1 MTEQQDKGLPRD
13 DTGRVTSD
21 YEPTQL
27 EIDTCRNAICREFGN
42 NGTDGYYIRI
52 LKAIYAVAPVPP
64 SVEALRIEADA
75 MERALSLQETH
86 LDKHVATIATLEA
99 TNAAQAEQLAT
110 ACLMLSVGFGN
121 AQQFAKI
128 CDQVQQ
134 EQEGDGE
141 YGTAAAAC
149 AQRIREAIRGFA
161 ALQSS
166 IPPEPQAGV
175 ELTDEDIREIIRVA
189 VSEGRLSWLGYDL
202 DENEKYTIPSLSPYH
217 YQLARAIERAL
228 NQRQAVKAEPQGFDA
243 EFLSKRL
250 SRVAKLAGVRMP
262 ENFTHEQVVET
273 AGTILGQIASVLE
286 SAAQGVPE
294 GWVIVPKMLT
304 SKMAD
309 AIRDAVENRQFISW
323 PANCWENAIEVA
335 PKLSA
340 APEQSE
346 SKG

>member
-175 ELTDEDIREIIRVA
+175 ELTDALIAAEA
-189 VSEGRLSWLGYDL
+189 VRKSLA
-202 DENEKYTIPSLSPYH
+202 EKYQQGIDTNSADMGGNCDW
-217 YQLARAIERAL
+217 ARLEGAVKVVQALRAL
-228 NQRQAVKAEPQGFDA
+228 NQRQAVKAEPIK
-243 EFLSKRL
+243 LP
-250 SRVAKLAGVRMP
+250 AKNACFYCGEDHGNLP
-262 ENFTHEQVVET
+262 CP
-273 AGTILGQIASVLE
+273 GQSPIAKPKPL
-286 SAAQGVPE
+286 SAAQRVPE
-294 GWVIVPKMLT
+294 GMVLIPGSALRWLFGEEGKFECPPERYFRGHPAPFWWRSVF
-304 SKMAD
+304 
-309 AIRDAVENRQFISW
+309 RD
-323 PANCWENAIEVA
+323 
-335 PKLSA
+335 KLSA
-340 APEQSE
+340 APEQAE
-346 SKG
+346 SKEGKE